1 MASLSIHPISLNP
14 ANSMSQL
21 SEPPT
26 DRPLTIGII
35 DYLNVEPLYYRLQER
50 LAGRDIVFVRGV
62 PTELNRALAA
72 GEIDLAPVSAITA
85 AQLGERV
92 AILPD
97 LSIATIGA
105 VKTVLLFS
113 WMADPR
119 ELNDCRIALSDE
131 SATSAEL
138 VKILAERFWGVQP
151 RYATE
156 PQELAQ
162 MLRRASAAL
171 LIGDGALVE
180 SAHRREV
187 PGRGQPYVFDLG
199 DEWLKWTGLPFV
211 FALWAARRQALPLI
225 REFGVVEALYESKAD
240 GLIHIPEIAR
250 AYAPRLGLPVGV
262 LTKYLHDL
270 RYDLTPADRAGLLTY
285 LGLALPGFRPDHL
298 LGWRPD
304 LGLTP
309 LFAGIEPAS
318 VADEHRPA

>member
-1 MASLSIHPISLNP
+1 
-14 ANSMSQL
+14 MSQL
-21 SEPPT
+21 LESQT

-50 LAGRDIVFVRGV
+50 LAGRDITFVRGV

-72 GEIDLAPVSAITA
+72 GEIDLAPVSAFAA
-85 AQLGERV
+85 AQLREGV

-119 ELNDCRIALSDE
+119 DLDDCRIALSDE

-151 RYATE
+151 RYATA
-156 PQELAQ
+156 PQDLAQ

-180 SAHRREV
+180 SAHRREI

-211 FALWAARRQALPLI
+211 FALWAARCPALPLI
-225 REFGVVEALYESKAD
+225 RERGVVEALYESKAD
-240 GLIHIPEIAR
+240 GLAHIPEIAR
-250 AYAPRLGLPVGV
+250 AYAPRLELPVGV

-285 LGLALPGFRPDHL
+285 LRLSLPGFEPDRM
-298 LGWRPD
+298 LGWSPA
-304 LGLTP
+304 LGLSP
-309 LFAGIEPAS
+309 LFTGVAPAA
-318 VADEHRPA
+318 VAHGHLAT